1 MEFKVIDLDIP
12 EGCNIIF
19 GMSHFIK
26 TVEDLY
32 EAVINTV
39 PNAQFGLAF
48 NEASGP
54 CLVRKEGTDIDLM
67 EIAVENQRRVGAG
80 HSFLIIMK
88 KCFPINI
95 LPAVKACREVVS
107 IFCATSNP
115 VQVIIAETPQ
125 GRGVMGVI
133 DGNSPKGIELDS
145 DIANRK
151 QFLRNIGYKR

>member
-1 MEFKVIDLDIP
+1 
-12 EGCNIIF
+12 
-19 GMSHFIK
+19 
-26 TVEDLY
+26 
-32 EAVINTV
+32 
-39 PNAQFGLAF
+39 
-48 NEASGP
+48 
-54 CLVRKEGTDIDLM
+54 VRKEGTDIDLM